1 MFFLFFSV
9 FIFRSWQ
16 LKSPKSATTWN
27 TSSSAPPVTLWN
39 HMTWHSHTF
48 VLLMHTIVA
57 SLAHENWIA
66 PIYSVA
72 ASVAGTCTC
81 VSWPIRGDWVFRRG
95 ALKRQVLKKKNC
107 RQYCMGKWAS
117 FLSIKACKQ
126 YHCVQRL
133 SLKYTQ
139 YMCGKTRIQWW
150 EIELF
155 NFD

>member
-95 ALKRQVLKKKNC
+95 ALKRQVLKKKKTVDSIVWENGQVFWALKHASNIIVFKDC
-107 RQYCMGKWAS
+107 HLNTHSTCVVRQ
-117 FLSIKACKQ
+117 
-126 YHCVQRL
+126 
-133 SLKYTQ
+133 
-139 YMCGKTRIQWW
+139 
-150 EIELF
+150 EF
-155 NFD
+155 NDEK